1 MLINADLTKRVVIHT
16 PSLEW
21 VPSPLPGV
29 ERRMLDR
36 HGAESGR
43 ATSMVRY
50 APGSSFKEHTHV
62 GGEEFLVL
70 EGVFS
75 DERGDFPAGSYV
87 RNPIGSKHTPFCKDG
102 CIIFVKLHQFD
113 EADTVQKTLDTNAM
127 QWESSNYDG
136 VTQKV
141 LHEFGNEHVSLF
153 NFSPG
158 AQVSEHVHEG
168 GSEALVLS
176 GDFSDAEGHYKTGDW
191 IRNPDGSAHAP
202 YTNDGCVMYVKTGHL
217 PRISKA

>member
-102 CIIFVKLHQFD
+102 CIIFVKLHQID
-113 EADTVQKTLDTNAM
+113 EAEAELSHLAQNVQ
-127 QWESSNYDG
+127 
-136 VTQKV
+136 
-141 LHEFGNEHVSLF
+141 
-153 NFSPG
+153 
-158 AQVSEHVHEG
+158 
-168 GSEALVLS
+168 
-176 GDFSDAEGHYKTGDW
+176 
-191 IRNPDGSAHAP
+191 
-202 YTNDGCVMYVKTGHL
+202 
-217 PRISKA
+217 